1 MRAAVTSSVQRH
13 GSEAY
18 RAGRKRG
25 ERDDRALNA
34 SFLALRGRRLLC
46 GSFPVAVDPTALR
59 VVVREL
65 LTPARE
71 RLGLT
76 AIGAIN
82 HTVSWTVAF
91 AA

>member
-13 GSEAY
+13 GSGAY

-34 SFLALRGRRLLC
+34 SFLALRGRRVLC
-46 GSFPVAVDPTALR
+46 GSFPVAVDPITLR
-59 VVVREL
+59 VVREL
-65 LTPARE
+65 LASARE
-71 RLGLT
+71 RPGLT